1 MRAWLTP
8 DSAPG
13 TCPRLRALFVPD
25 SDQMEAALL
34 GALSLLSEE
43 WNWEQIEDTDQ
54 TSENTAAWFAEM
66 IDLFLSGVDR
76 MIGSY
81 EFSSLPDVSI
91 LEPYYLPA
99 DGRSLVAADYAILFG
114 KIGYTYGG
122 AGASFN
128 LPDLRGK
135 FALAASVAHVL
146 ATVGGAE
153 THTLTIAEIPAHTH
167 GYVAASAI
175 ATTVGLEPPEP
186 SSVPAIASTDAA
198 GGGGAHNNMPP
209 YLATQVLIRVL

>member
-13 TCPRLRALFVPD
+13 TCPRLRALLIPD
-25 SDQMEAALL
+25 DDQAEAALL
-34 GALSLLSEE
+34 GALALLAEE
-43 WNWEQIEDTDQ
+43 WNWEQILPEDQ
-54 TSENTAAWFAEM
+54 TPEETAGYFAEM
-66 IDLFLSGVDR
+66 IDLFLAGVDR

-81 EFSSLPDVSI
+81 EFSSLPNASV

-99 DGRSLVAADYAILFG
+99 DGRALVVADYTALFA

-128 LPDLRGK
+128 LPDVRGRMLLGTSGVHPI
-135 FALAASVAHVL
+135 AEI
-146 ATVGGAE
+146 GGAE
-153 THTLTIAEIPAHTH
+153 THTLTMTEMPAHTH
-167 GYVAASAI
+167 GYVAASPI

-186 SSVPAIASTDAA
+186 AAVPVIAATDSA
-198 GGGGAHNNMPP
+198 GGGGAHENMPP
-209 YLATQVLIRVL
+209 FLTVQILVRVL